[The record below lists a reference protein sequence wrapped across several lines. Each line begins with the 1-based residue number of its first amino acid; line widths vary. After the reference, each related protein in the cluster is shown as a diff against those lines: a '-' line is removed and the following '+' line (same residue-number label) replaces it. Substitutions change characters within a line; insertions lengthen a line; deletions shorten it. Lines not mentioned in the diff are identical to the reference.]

1 MLRIASSSSF
11 ERLPKLFPI
20 HTLGRVSG
28 AFIPATDP
36 KLFLR
41 PLSISLGPSRSRIAS
56 SPKRSLSGLANT
68 ESELFNYTSGRWVYN
83 EALRLKERRLVF
95 DVDELMQLAAKSVN
109 RRLSDIIDFSKL
121 SEGKFN
127 RLFLITFKDNFQMVA
142 RVPYPMT
149 VPKYYAVASEV
160 ATMEY
165 LRLSGLPIPEIY
177 GYSPG
182 EDNAARIP
190 YIFMECVQGRS
201 FKDSTVNDEGVADV
215 IRQVTQLEG
224 KMTALSFPAGDER
237 FCIGPDT
244 KASLWY
250 GRRQQLDLDRGPY
263 THVEHALVAGA
274 HKELAYLKRFGRPLL
289 PFRREL
295 RPPYSFQ
302 PQQPSDHTQNLERYL
317 SITPTLIPKDR
328 DLHRFSIAHPYPDI
342 GNLIL
347 DRDGQIVSIIDWQ
360 HTSVLPIFLLA
371 QQQREYVEPDLKT
384 MKPPPPPSG
393 NCDTDGHYFGQLMK
407 YHYVKNSEKFNELH
421 HRAFSDPFHALR
433 LQLFKESCVPWK
445 GDTLQLTGALFEAF
459 ALWDE
464 LTAGSACPT
473 RHSQC
478 PFEFDDKDARQ
489 AGIIAENMVENVEG
503 LKEYQDLA
511 GGVADD
517 GWVPVERYDNA
528 KAVLEGAKRAAIK
541 MGDDPEFGEESKQI
555 VMAHWLFDDMD
566 EEDYM

>member
-1 MLRIASSSSF
+1 MS
-11 ERLPKLFPI
+11 
-20 HTLGRVSG
+20 
-28 AFIPATDP
+28 IPSCP
-36 KLFLR
+36 
-41 PLSISLGPSRSRIAS
+41 SLLKIAS
-56 SPKRSLSGLANT
+56 SPKGSSSSLAST
-68 ESELFNYTSGRWVYN
+68 ENELFNYTSGRW
-83 EALRLKERRLVF
+83 
-95 DVDELMQLAAKSVN
+95 LAAKSVN

-127 RLFLITFKDNFQMVA
+127 RIFLITFKDTFQMVA

-182 EDNAARIP
+182 EDNAAGIP

-201 FKDSTVNDEGVADV
+201 FKDSTVNNEGVADV
-215 IRQVTQLEG
+215 IPQVTQLEG
-224 KMTALSFPAGDER
+224 KITALSFPAGGSLYFAKDLEKVGLQGVPVPGDGC

-250 GRRQQLDLDRGPY
+250 GRRQQLDVDRGPY
-263 THVEHALVAGA
+263 TNVEHALVAGA
-274 HKELAYLKRFGRPLL
+274 HKELAYLKRFGRPLI

-295 RPPYSFQ
+295 RPPYRFQ
-302 PQQPSDHTQNLERYL
+302 PQPPLDHTQNLERYL
-317 SITPTLIPKDR
+317 SIAPTLIPKDR
-328 DLHRFSIAHPYPDI
+328 DLHRFSIAHPYPEI

-360 HTSVLPIFLLA
+360 YTSVLPIFLLA
-371 QQQREYVEPDLKT
+371 QQQREYVETDLKT

-393 NCDTDGHYFGQLMK
+393 NCDTDSHYFGQLMK

-433 LQLFKESCVPWK
+433 LQLFKESCVPWE

-478 PFEFDDKDARQ
+478 PFEFDDEDARQ
-489 AGIIAENMVENVEG
+489 AGIIAENMVENVKG

-528 KAVLEGAKRAAIK
+528 KAVLEGAKRAANK

>member
-1 MLRIASSSSF
+1 MSILSRPSLLKIA
-11 ERLPKLFPI
+11 L
-20 HTLGRVSG
+20 
-28 AFIPATDP
+28 
-36 KLFLR
+36 
-41 PLSISLGPSRSRIAS
+41 
-56 SPKRSLSGLANT
+56 SPKRSSSSLAST
-68 ESELFNYTSGRWVYN
+68 ENELFNYTSGRWVYN

-95 DVDELMQLAAKSVN
+95 DVDEFMQLTAKSVD
-109 RRLSDIIDFSKL
+109 RQLSDIIDFSKL

-127 RLFLITFKDNFQMVA
+127 RMFLITFKDSFQMVA

-160 ATMEY
+160 VTMEY

-182 EDNAARIP
+182 EDNAAGIP
-190 YIFMECVQGRS
+190 YILMECIKGRS

-224 KMTALSFPAGDER
+224 KMTALSFPAG
-237 FCIGPDT
+237 G
-244 KASLWY
+244 SLY
-250 GRRQQLDLDRGPY
+250 FAKDLEKVGLQGQLDVDRGPY
-263 THVEHALVAGA
+263 ANVEHALVAGA

-295 RPPYSFQ
+295 RPPYTFQ

-317 SITPTLIPKDR
+317 SVTPTLIPKDH
-328 DLHRFSIAHPYPDI
+328 DLHRFSITHPYPSI

-360 HTSVLPIFLLA
+360 QTSVLPIFLLA
-371 QQQREYVEPDLKT
+371 QWQREYGEPNFKA
-384 MKPPPPPSG
+384 MKPPSPR
-393 NCDTDGHYFGQLMK
+393 DTDQHYLQRLMQC
-407 YHYVKNSEKFNELH
+407 HYVKNSERFNELH

-464 LTAGSACPT
+464 LTAVSACPT

-478 PFEFDDKDARQ
+478 PFEFNDEDAHQ